1 MLILR
6 LAWRSFV
13 RHRRRSMITGAAIAF
28 GLAMMIFFVGLADD
42 GHMRM
47 ANMGIRL
54 GSGHVLVQGK
64 GYEQSQSLDSVI
76 ANPAPIMAAARSIDG
91 VEHVVQRVRTSG
103 LLSSGEFS
111 SAVAVSAVDPKAEPG
126 ASDIASA
133 DARVK
138 GKYLRPRNQQRM
150 QNAPAD
156 IYVGETLA
164 KTLALRLDDRVV
176 LTMSPR
182 GSSRPTS
189 AAFRVRGIF
198 HTGISELDG
207 FYVEI
212 PLSEGQRLLGLGKA
226 VTQVAVLI
234 DQLDDAD
241 RVAASLRAKLAD
253 NPDVQVLTWK
263 QGLRQLYEAIL
274 LDDLGMYLMMAIIF
288 VIVAIG
294 IFNTVLMSV
303 VERTRELGVMMA
315 IGTSAKRL
323 FATVLVEALVLAVVS
338 AVVGLALG
346 LGIHL
351 WVSSHGIDMAA
362 LYGEDV
368 EMAGIILKGKIYSK
382 LSAYVVTKWT
392 VIVIGIV
399 LVSAIYPAWRASRL
413 KPVEAMRHV

>member
-1 MLILR
+1 
-6 LAWRSFV
+6 
-13 RHRRRSMITGAAIAF
+13 
-28 GLAMMIFFVGLADD
+28 
-42 GHMRM
+42 MR
-47 ANMGIRL
+47 
-54 GSGHVLVQGK
+54 Q
-64 GYEQSQSLDSVI
+64 
-76 ANPAPIMAAARSIDG
+76 PIS
-91 VEHVVQRVRTSG
+91 
-103 LLSSGEFS
+103 
-111 SAVAVSAVDPKAEPG
+111 
-126 ASDIASA
+126 
-133 DARVK
+133 
-138 GKYLRPRNQQRM
+138 
-150 QNAPAD
+150 
-156 IYVGETLA
+156 VGETLA